1 MSDLVAE
8 RVRKVREHRGWSQK
22 ELAKRA
28 TVHHVVL
35 NRLENGH
42 KAGVH
47 AETIRLLAVALDCST
62 DYLMGLT
69 DDPRPRKR
77 RKQADKQGDFWPTA
91 AAQTWRHTAAAVSL
105 ARS

>member
-1 MSDLVAE
+1 MSELVAE

-22 ELAKRA
+22 ELARRA

-47 AETIRLLAVALDCST
+47 AETIRLLAVALDCSM
-62 DYLMGLT
+62 DYLMGLS
-69 DDPRPRKR
+69 DEPQPPRRR
-77 RKQADKQGDFWPTA
+77 RKADIQGDFWPTA
-91 AAQTWRHTAAAVSL
+91 VA
-105 ARS
+105 